1 MPTKTI
7 TKHAI
12 IALAAVFGLTL
23 AALAEDDDDAKPAKP
38 ATPAVSAGQLPPVAT
53 NSPVVYATDIKPILD
68 ASCVDCHSGNRAKGG
83 LHLDTLAGALKGGK
97 DGKVITVAD
106 SAKSLLVQSVAHV
119 SKDSDDWMPPLKNK
133 GGIKPLTPE
142 QIGLIRAWIDQ
153 GAK

>member
-1 MPTKTI
+1 MLMKTMTKLTI
-7 TKHAI
+7 V
-12 IALAAVFGLTL
+12 ALATVFGLNL

-38 ATPAVSAGQLPPVAT
+38 AASASQLPPAAT
-53 NSPVVYATDIKPILD
+53 NSSVIYATDIKPILD

-83 LHLDTLAGALKGGK
+83 LHLDSLAGAVKGSK
-97 DGKVITVAD
+97 DGKVITVGD

-119 SKDSDDWMPPLKNK
+119 SKDSDDWMPPLKNRA
-133 GGIKPLTPE
+133 GIKPLTPE